1 MFKEEQKDNNE
12 FEKKR
17 IQNLFR
23 TLQKDPQSVIFGNQ
37 SITRQIQK
45 KLTKSYYEKDKVFNK
60 LYQNLEDKNFDKQNY
75 KIPLTTPFY
84 EKRSEIDR
92 TTLYSIEKPFQRVH
106 ADIADL
112 RFFAKSAVDPKYA
125 LLCVDLFTSKIYV
138 YPMKNRSLLA
148 KKLKLFY
155 EEIEQKRN
163 EKMYLQTDL
172 EFKQN
177 AIKNLNKE
185 FNVEMFHTKLRG
197 GKAFA
202 AEQKIREFKK
212 LLLKTKHLT
221 KGDRKRLKPLK
232 VIKNVVENLNK
243 TPSPKYE
250 IPPETVEKSTLNS
263 EFNREMFDFLRV
275 KKVDNN
281 KFRNEKYNRRKD
293 RRQKKLRNPLN
304 LDEKVL
310 VLAERLKKKDAPSK
324 LFKATTENTPFYNR
338 EKIFTIYKR
347 AKLYNGNYLYWIE
360 DENNNKIEGRF
371 VRDELFALK
380 NQFEE

>member
-1 MFKEEQKDNNE
+1 MFNEEQKEKNE
-12 FEKKR
+12 FEEKG

-23 TLQKDPQSVIFGNQ
+23 TLQKDPQSVLFGNQ

-45 KLTKSYYEKDKVFNK
+45 KLTKSYYEKDKVFSK
-60 LYQNLEDKNFDKQNY
+60 LEDKNFDKQNY
-75 KIPLTTPFY
+75 KLPLTTPFY

-112 RFFAKSAVDPKYA
+112 RFFAKSAVDPKYV

-148 KKLKLFY
+148 KKLRLFY

-212 LLLKTKHLT
+212 LLLKTKRFS
-221 KGDRKRLKPLK
+221 KGHGERLKPLK
-232 VIKNVVENLNK
+232 VIRNVVENLNK
-243 TPSPKYE
+243 TPSAKYE
-250 IPPETVEKSTLNS
+250 IPPETVEKTTLNS

-324 LFKATTENTPFYNR
+324 LFKATADNTPFYNR

>member
-1 MFKEEQKDNNE
+1 MNDVEE
-12 FEKKR
+12 KR
-17 IQNLFR
+17 VQNLFKS
-23 TLQKDPQSVIFGNQ
+23 LQKDPESALYANQSVTKQ
-37 SITRQIQK
+37 LLK
-45 KLTKSYYEKDKVFNK
+45 KLSKSFYQKDKVFKK
-60 LYQNLEDKNFDKQNY
+60 LYENLEDKNFDKKDY
-75 KIPLTTPFY
+75 KAPLSTPFY
-84 EKRSEIDR
+84 EKKTDIDR
-92 TTLYSIEKPFQRVH
+92 STLYSIEKPFQRVH

-125 LLCVDLFTSKIYV
+125 LLCIDLFTSKIYV

-148 KKLKLFY
+148 KKLRLFY
-155 EEIEQKRN
+155 EEIEPKRN

-177 AIKNLNKE
+177 AIKKLNQE
-185 FNVEMFHTKLRG
+185 FNVEMFHTKVRG

-212 LLLKTKHLT
+212 LLLKTKRFT
-221 KGDRKRLKPLK
+221 KDQGERLKPNKL
-232 VIKNVVENLNK
+232 IKNAVETLNK
-243 TPSPKYE
+243 TLTTKYGVSPE
-250 IPPETVEKSTLNS
+250 NVENKTLNS
-263 EFNREMFDFLRV
+263 EFNREMYDFLRL

-281 KFRNEKYNRRKD
+281 NFRNNKYNARKD
-293 RRQKKLRNPLN
+293 RRQKKLRNPLY

-324 LFKATTENTPFYNR
+324 FFKSSTDNIPFYNR
-338 EKIFTIYKR
+338 EKIFAIYKR
-347 AKLYNGNYLYWIE
+347 AKLNNDNYLYWLE

-371 VRDELFALK
+371 LRQELFALK

>member
-1 MFKEEQKDNNE
+1 MNDVEE
-12 FEKKR
+12 KR
-17 IQNLFR
+17 VQNLFKS
-23 TLQKDPQSVIFGNQ
+23 LQKDPESVLYANQSVATQ
-37 SITRQIQK
+37 LLK
-45 KLTKSYYEKDKVFNK
+45 KLSKSFYQKDKVFKK
-60 LYQNLEDKNFDKQNY
+60 LYENLEDKNFNKKDY
-75 KIPLTTPFY
+75 KVPLSTPFN
-84 EKRSEIDR
+84 EKKTDIDR
-92 TTLYSIEKPFQRVH
+92 STLYSIEKPFQRVH

-148 KKLKLFY
+148 KKLRLFY
-155 EEIEQKRN
+155 EEIEPKKN

-177 AIKNLNKE
+177 AIKKLNQE
-185 FNVEMFHTKLRG
+185 FNVEMFHTKVRG

-212 LLLKTKHLT
+212 LLLKTKRFT
-221 KGDRKRLKPLK
+221 KDQGERLKPNKL
-232 VIKNVVENLNK
+232 IKNAVENLNK
-243 TPSPKYE
+243 TLTTKYGVSPE
-250 IPPETVEKSTLNS
+250 NVENKTINS
-263 EFNREMFDFLRV
+263 EFNSEMYDFLRL
-275 KKVDNN
+275 KKVDNSN
-281 KFRNEKYNRRKD
+281 FRNNKYNARKD
-293 RRQKKLRNPLN
+293 RGQKNLRNPLC

-324 LFKATTENTPFYNR
+324 FFKSSTDNIPFYNR

-347 AKLYNGNYLYWIE
+347 AKLNNNNYLYWLE

-371 VRDELFALK
+371 LRQELFALK

>member
-1 MFKEEQKDNNE
+1 MTEIEE
-12 FEKKR
+12 KR
-17 IQNLFR
+17 VQNLFSS
-23 TLQKDPQSVIFGNQ
+23 LQKDPQSVLFGNQ
-37 SITRQIQK
+37 SITKQLQK
-45 KLTKSYYEKDKVFNK
+45 KLTKSFYEKDKVFSK
-60 LYQNLEDKNFDKQNY
+60 LYQNLEDKNFDKKDY
-75 KIPLTTPFY
+75 KVPLTTPFY
-84 EKRSEIDR
+84 EKRTDIDR

-148 KKLKLFY
+148 KKLRLFY
-155 EEIEQKRN
+155 EEIEPKRN

-177 AIKNLNKE
+177 AIKNLNKD
-185 FNVEMFHTKLRG
+185 FNVEMFHTKVRG

-212 LLLKTKHLT
+212 LFLKTKRFT
-221 KGDRKRLKPLK
+221 KGQGEKLKPNK

-243 TPSPKYE
+243 IPSAIYD
-250 IPPETVEKSTLNS
+250 IPPETVEKNTLNS
-263 EFNREMFDFLRV
+263 EFNREMFDFLRI
-275 KKVDNN
+275 KKVDNS

-293 RRQKKLRNPLN
+293 RRQKKLRNPLY

-324 LFKATTENTPFYNR
+324 LFKSSTDNTPFYNR

-347 AKLYNGNYLYWIE
+347 AKLDNGNYLYWIE

-371 VRDELFALK
+371 VREELFALR